1 MDDFSSVGTRLAEES
16 ALKEVA
22 PLTHEEKAKQLP
34 NPTGYRI
41 LCAIPEQEKDYESG
55 IIKAELTVHNEEIL
69 TTLLF
74 VVKLGADCYKDE
86 KRFPNGAWCK
96 EGDFILVR
104 PHAGTKLVIHGK
116 EFRIINDDSVE
127 GIVEDPR
134 GIKRK

>member
-1 MDDFSSVGTRLAEES
+1 MNDFSSVGTRLAEES
-16 ALKEVA
+16 ALKGVS
-22 PLTHEEKAKQLP
+22 PLANEEKAKQLP
-34 NPTGYRI
+34 IPSGYRI
-41 LCAIPEQEKDYESG
+41 LCAIPEQGREYESG

-69 TTLLF
+69 TTVLF

-86 KRFPNGAWCK
+86 KRFPNGPWCK
-96 EGDFILVR
+96 EGDFVLIR
-104 PHAGTKLVIHGK
+104 PHAGTRLVIHGK

>member
-1 MDDFSSVGTRLAEES
+1 MNDFSSVGTRLAEES

-34 NPTGYRI
+34 QPSGYRI
-41 LCAIPEQEKDYESG
+41 LCAIPEQEKEYESG
-55 IIKAELTVHNEEIL
+55 IIKAELTVHNEELL
-69 TTLLF
+69 TTVLF
-74 VVKLGADCYKDE
+74 VVKLGPDCYKDE
-86 KRFPNGAWCK
+86 KRFPNGPWCK

-104 PHAGTKLVIHGK
+104 PHAGTRLVIHGK

-127 GIVEDPR
+127 GTVEDPR